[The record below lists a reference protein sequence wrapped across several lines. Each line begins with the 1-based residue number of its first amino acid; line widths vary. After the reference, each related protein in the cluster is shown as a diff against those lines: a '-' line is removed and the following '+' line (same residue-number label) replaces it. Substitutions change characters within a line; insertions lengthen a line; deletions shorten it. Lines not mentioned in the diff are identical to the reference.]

1 MEALVSLAAHTAT
14 AAMKRG
20 PLGPRAPLEL
30 KLAAAQTAFD
40 TAECM
45 FKRWGELNEGAADAS
60 ESAYFLSRRQGSAAE
75 RDAARKK
82 LADCKAAL
90 ERWDAN
96 QSHMRAWL
104 VALGCDGNDAMR
116 DFALSSFASCSRFPT
131 LQELEQAGFKDA
143 IFNGLL
149 TKRVDRYMGTR
160 YDRFWKALG
169 KPDQADPRVKFHLQ
183 RWRAFAT
190 LYYAHHG
197 VACDSEPAWVQL
209 AENLHVFRSLEEN
222 EDFWRAVSE

>member
-1 MEALVSLAAHTAT
+1 MEALVSLASHTAT

-20 PLGPRAPLEL
+20 PLGSRKELEV
-30 KLAAAQTAFD
+30 KLAAAQTTFN

-45 FKRWGELNEGAADAS
+45 FKRHDAS
-60 ESAYFLSRRQGSAAE
+60 DTTESAYFLSRRQGSAAE

-96 QSHMRAWL
+96 QKQMRGWL
-104 VALGCDGNDAMR
+104 IALGCDGNDAMR
-116 DFALSSFASCSRFPT
+116 NFALSIFASRSRFPT
-131 LQELEQAGFKDA
+131 FQELRQAGFKDA

-149 TKRVDRYMGTR
+149 MKRVDRYMGAR
-160 YDRFWKALG
+160 YDRFWNALG
-169 KPDQADPRVKFHLQ
+169 KPDQADPRVAFHLQ

-197 VACDSEPAWVQL
+197 VACDSEPAWYEL
-209 AENLHVFRSLEEN
+209 AGWLHVIRSVEAN
-222 EDFWRAVSE
+222 EHFWQVVSE